1 MSTLKERIQ
10 SELADAMRQ
19 RDETRKS
26 TFRMLIA
33 AVKNAEIEH
42 RGELDDP
49 AVIAVI
55 QKQAKQRR
63 ESIAEFQ
70 KANRQDLVDKEAAEL
85 AILEEYLPRQAG
97 RDEIEAAARAII
109 AETGATSAREI
120 GKVMPVIMKQFAGQ
134 ADGRLINEVVRGL
147 LAP

>member
-1 MSTLKERIQ
+1 MPTLKERIQ
-10 SELADAMRQ
+10 AELADAMRQ

-70 KANRQDLVDKEAAEL
+70 KANRQDLVDKESAEL
-85 AILEEYLPRQAG
+85 AILQEYLPRQAG
-97 RDEIEAAARAII
+97 REEIEAAARAII